1 MGGWGGKEEA
11 QATEEEQA
19 QDACRENNQPH
30 WLQTTHYHLVR
41 PARND
46 LSRAHPRVSPT
57 KCWEMPQAGIFVPA
71 PKRMLAHFPTP
82 HRGSKSAAPPQEA
95 SGVPRNKPCDAQHPT
110 GGLEDSTSTMSFPL
124 TRPKLTY
131 KVPLCELKQG
141 APLAGPVGKRH
152 PSLWSDSPSQDT
164 QLASRLSIST
174 PTLPQYW
181 VAHVLHAFHRDPAH
195 HSDLSAVQSLG
206 QLPPEP
212 QALNG
217 SIPRGVQATPR
228 GSQESCPGA
237 RVTVL
242 MGLRL

>member
-1 MGGWGGKEEA
+1 MWGWRGKEEA

-164 QLASRLSIST
+164 PVGQQIVNFNPHSSTILGGPRASRLPQGPSPPQRSLCSPESGPAAPRTPGPQWFHST
-174 PTLPQYW
+174 RSPGYPQGLPG
-181 VAHVLHAFHRDPAH
+181 VL
-195 HSDLSAVQSLG
+195 
-206 QLPPEP
+206 
-212 QALNG
+212 
-217 SIPRGVQATPR
+217 
-228 GSQESCPGA
+228 PG
-237 RVTVL
+237 
-242 MGLRL
+242 GPG